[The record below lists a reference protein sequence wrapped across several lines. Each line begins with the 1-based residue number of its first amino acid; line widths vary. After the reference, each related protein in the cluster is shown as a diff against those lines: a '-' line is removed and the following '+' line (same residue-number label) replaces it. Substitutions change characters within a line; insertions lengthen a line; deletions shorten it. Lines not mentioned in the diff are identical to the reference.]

1 MSTFRSFGAPLGAP
15 DPAIMQPIRPGL
27 RLIAMFHHH
36 FFAQT
41 AQHNDLTMTSFNQDH
56 QDAAAPASGS
66 STTDRAANVAN
77 NAVQID
83 ADRTTTIRGQGTG
96 RIRSSSTSKDGIS
109 WECGNLLHFEDIN
122 NEVEDDDS
130 SVSSDDSSVDGD
142 SGKDNNA
149 KKRSTT
155 TTSRRRTRAVN
166 NDLANA
172 FSSGLTMRRTSS
184 VESFQQ
190 KIIEKHTSSG
200 SLSRVSSLHAS
211 NGSGGRGS
219 SLRSYLSFSSSG
231 FDAAGGVAP
240 RTATGT
246 SSAGAGSNANFEH
259 QRGNNG
265 IGSSSQSRRN
275 ASATSAGRALLD
287 RRN

>member
-1 MSTFRSFGAPLGAP
+1 
-15 DPAIMQPIRPGL
+15 
-27 RLIAMFHHH
+27 
-36 FFAQT
+36 
-41 AQHNDLTMTSFNQDH
+41 MTSFNQDH

-83 ADRTTTIRGQGTG
+83 ADRTTTIRGQGTA

-142 SGKDNNA
+142 NDNKA
-149 KKRSTT
+149 KKHTT
-155 TTSRRRTRAVN
+155 TTSSSSSRRRTRAVN

-211 NGSGGRGS
+211 SGSGGRGS

-246 SSAGAGSNANFEH
+246 SSAGAGSNTNFEH